1 MDLFEEVRARYTVSG
16 VHSMLMSEKGPIE
29 ESQGKRVERNHFG
42 TCPVCDSP
50 RMQIGSKNT
59 AWTCWAEKCHEQRG
73 SDAVGMAA
81 ASWNVD
87 RSEAAKRLLEMLGLW
102 ERRGDVRAKPADRF
116 DVQPSKR
123 QESNSRADSDDQ
135 PVLQAWQ
142 RDSWQAWIGGIIEK
156 AHADLLDYE
165 NPTAREAQRYLR
177 KERGIDGAMARTYK
191 IGLIHHWK
199 QSHDAIPGKK
209 VVIAPGIVFPWTKPG
224 GGYCGAIVRAFHVPL
239 DLRYIMASG
248 STRRWMYP
256 GPVIQE
262 TDAFDAWGYT
272 GPLLVTEGEIDCLTA
287 QRALAGL
294 VAVKTIGSATSGPN
308 ALDSDE
314 KLTLA
319 AFTRILVAADDDKA
333 GQECR
338 GMWRAYSPR
347 AVPVALPPGHKD
359 LNAALVAGVDLRAW
373 LMGELD
379 RLGVSLNEEPGS
391 DIIRSICDHEASRFG
406 SIPVCQE

>member
-1 MDLFEEVRARYTVSG
+1 MDLFEEVRNRFSASG
-16 VHSMLMSEKGPIE
+16 VHTLLTRE
-29 ESQGKRVERNHFG
+29 EVAANHFG

-50 RMQIGSKNT
+50 RMQIGARNT
-59 AWTCWAEKCHEQRG
+59 AWTCWAKKCHEKNG
-73 SDAVGMAA
+73 SDALGMAA
-81 ASWNVD
+81 ASWGVD
-87 RSEAAKRLLEMLGLW
+87 RTEAAKRLLEKVGLW
-102 ERRGDVRAKPADRF
+102 DRRYEARTSPPHRF
-116 DVQPSKR
+116 DVQPPKR
-123 QESNSRADSDDQ
+123 QESNPRAVSDDE

-142 RDSWQAWIGGIIEK
+142 RPEWQSWISGIIEK

-177 KERGIDGAMARTYK
+177 NERGIDGPMARTYK

-199 QSHDAIPGKK
+199 HSHDAIPDTKA
-209 VVIAPGIVFPWTKPG
+209 VIAPGIVFPWTKPG
-224 GGYCGAIVRAFHVPL
+224 GGYCGAIVREFHVRL
-239 DLRYIMASG
+239 NFRYLMASG

-256 GPVIQE
+256 GPVVQE
-262 TDAFDAWGYT
+262 TDAFDAWGYN

-287 QRALAGL
+287 QNALAGL

-319 AFTRILVAADDDKA
+319 AFTKILVAADSDKA

-338 GMWRAYSPR
+338 DMWRAYSPR

-379 RLGVSLNEEPGS
+379 RLSVSLNEEPGS
-391 DIIRSICDHEASRFG
+391 GIIRSICDHEASRFG
-406 SIPVCQE
+406 SVHVMQK